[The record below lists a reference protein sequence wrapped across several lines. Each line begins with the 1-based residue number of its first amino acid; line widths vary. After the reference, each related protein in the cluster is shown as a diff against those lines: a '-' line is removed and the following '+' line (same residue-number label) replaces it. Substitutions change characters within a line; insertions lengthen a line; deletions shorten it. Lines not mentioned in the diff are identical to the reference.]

1 MKKFT
6 AVFCMICLLLTMMP
20 ALPARAEDAVPQT
33 GQVYWM
39 DLSELKNSL
48 PGTINP
54 DLPDETLHWV
64 PFLYAGEVEAYRLE
78 NENQFYTEVAAEVH
92 PLLLARDELLKT
104 VSWTD
109 LHDVDAVFGLSVG
122 PYTLRCPSGG
132 VSVSEP
138 KNAEWSLLLLNLQ
151 QVVPK
156 TLWGVWTQDKVVQFD
171 STERVIRGG
180 ALNSFSFDTEVA
192 DIKKPSY
199 CPVLEPATDEIL
211 RVVTVNLSDLILEE
225 EQSVSILCAG
235 DTFTAPSF
243 EGLTGNTEDLVWQA
257 ADGTTYTPGE
267 TVQYTQTL
275 TAVPEKS
282 SPEPPEKTEEDEDP
296 PTGKLPKMTI
306 EIIAKN
312 AQVGTVPEVQ
322 VIARDPKGTIL
333 KNCAETVMWYTD
345 SEGTNLISDTID
357 KMPAGTYYVQVTVVA
372 EGYQSGIS
380 ELVAVMLT
388 DPGEDKPEE
397 PDDTPDPGAE
407 AVSVELNIHEHT
419 LAEGES
425 YTLELVDFPDS
436 AAGTVRWRSTAPEIA
451 AVSDGKVTARKEG
464 VAAVLAYG
472 ALDADACVFTVMP
485 EHPPVEYVEIQ
496 NSTGLCRLEIGQSVD
511 LDAVIHPESTGET
524 IRWTS
529 NDESVVTVDQNGLV
543 KAAGV
548 GAAGI
553 TAEAGGKEAVC
564 VVVVKNSE
572 VHPQS
577 IELDQTEL
585 ILAGGQTYQLKAS
598 VLPEG
603 AETAPLYWYSGNEA
617 VAAVKDGLVTGV
629 LQGETEVWAETA
641 DGLMSEPCTVT
652 VLSDNVPP
660 TDIALERT
668 ILSVPVGRRALLQYR
683 IAPQEAEAAPVTW
696 ASSDETV
703 AVVSYNGVV
712 TALAPGHAQITVST
726 ENGLSATCTVAV
738 SGDPLLPQKVT
749 LDKTN
754 LSLEMGQTA
763 RLRAQVEPENALA
776 ADILWE
782 SRDETVAV
790 VEDGLV
796 TAVLPGST
804 AVVAR
809 TANGRAAVC
818 WVTVT
823 QAQDRPPE
831 DPDWPT
837 EGLEG
842 FVTRLYQVALERDPD
857 ADGFADWV
865 RWLKDGTVDARSCAY
880 GFIFSREM
888 LNRNLTNREYL
899 QVLYRVFMDRAP
911 DAGGLSTWMT
921 GLETGQMSREFV
933 FDGFAYSVEFQ
944 RIKDSYG
951 IG

>member
-1 MKKFT
+1 MKKRI
-6 AVFCMICLLLTMMP
+6 AVFTVCLMLAMT
-20 ALPARAEDAVPQT
+20 ALFARAEEMPSSPEI
-33 GQVYWM
+33 GQVYWV
-39 DLSELKNSL
+39 DLADVKDTL
-48 PGTINP
+48 PGTINSE
-54 DLPDETLHWV
+54 LPDQTLHWV
-64 PFLYAGEVEAYRLE
+64 PFLYGGEVDGYRLNSAE
-78 NENQFYTEVAAEVH
+78 EFYTDVTAEPH
-92 PLLLARDELLKT
+92 PLLLAREVLLEK
-104 VSWTD
+104 VSWIELDETG
-109 LHDVDAVFGLSVG
+109 AVFGLPVG
-122 PYTLRCPSGG
+122 PYAMRCPSGG
-132 VSVSEP
+132 VSEKNP
-138 KNAEWSLLLLNLQ
+138 KTAEWTLLIYNLHLQ
-151 QVVPK
+151 QEKIPK
-156 TLWGVWTQDKVVQFD
+156 TLLGIWAQDKITD
-171 STERVIRGG
+171 HNGAIR
-180 ALNSFSFDTEVA
+180 ALRGKAKNIFNFHSEKIEAATPSF
-192 DIKKPSY
+192 
-199 CPVLEPATDEIL
+199 CPVLEPVADELL
-211 RVVTVNLSDLILEE
+211 RVVTVSLGDLTLEGE
-225 EQSVSILCAG
+225 HSASILCVG
-235 DTFTAPSF
+235 DTFIVPRF
-243 EGLTGNTEDLVWQA
+243 EGLTGDTENLVWQD
-257 ADGTTYTPGE
+257 ADGKIYAPGEAAAYTPI
-267 TVQYTQTL
+267 L
-275 TAVPEKS
+275 TAVQAGTA
-282 SPEPPEKTEEDEDP
+282 PEPPAE
-296 PTGKLPKMTI
+296 LPQMTVQVTA
-306 EIIAKN
+306 EN
-312 AQVGTVPEVQ
+312 AQTGTVPTVQ
-322 VIARDPKGTIL
+322 VTATGTDDKALEDFDHKI
-333 KNCAETVMWYTD
+333 TWYTD
-345 SEGTNLISDTID
+345 AEGKHPIEKPID
-357 KMPAGTYYVQVTVVA
+357 KMPAGTYYVQVVVTA
-372 EGYQSGIS
+372 EGYQEGIS
-380 ELVAVMLT
+380 PLVPVVLT
-388 DPGEDKPEE
+388 DPEQPPVTEPDKPGG
-397 PDDTPDPGAE
+397 TPDPGGETAADIQLDTHAHTF
-407 AVSVELNIHEHT
+407 AVNET
-419 LAEGES
+419 
-425 YTLELVDFPDS
+425 YTLQLVDLP
-436 AAGTVRWRSTAPEIA
+436 AAAAATVQWRSTAPEI
-451 AVSDGKVTARKEG
+451 VSVQDGKVTARKEG

-668 ILSVPVGRRALLQYR
+668 TLSVPVGRRALLQYR

-911 DAGGLSTWMT
+911 DAGGLNTWMT